1 MPPLCWRQTP
11 AMVMAF
17 LKPNEDGSPP
27 ELGKDAR
34 IALQHFPGP
43 LKYPYMHQFL
53 TAFAGML
60 GCAQCAACQE
70 RSSILCSSCMHALQ
84 QTGFSKCVQSPLRL
98 SVIQKTFLYTCK
110 GRSRA
115 ALPSTWSVTMATSSG
130 QRFSCSFT

>member
-1 MPPLCWRQTP
+1 MNVDASNRWCQAP

-53 TAFAGML
+53 TAFAGMI
-60 GCAQCAACQE
+60 GCAQPAACE
-70 RSSILCSSCMHALQ
+70 GCSIVLCACVHASLFMFKPSRMQ
-84 QTGFSKCVQSPLRL
+84 DPSRQS
-98 SVIQKTFLYTCK
+98 
-110 GRSRA
+110 
-115 ALPSTWSVTMATSSG
+115 M
-130 QRFSCSFT
+130 